1 MKCISCETDNS
12 WLDRITN
19 SGRCK
24 NCQHSFVFDPQQKYA
39 DLFTDDVF
47 DRAIDDISE
56 RQTLFFAPQ
65 QLFYRLDKEL
75 RNTNTKKIDSTLIV
89 VIFITLLGLIIGIFP
104 IAFPDYGRPQEA
116 YTIPAILLIL
126 LAGAIAIF
134 KFSSIATNSEPTSIT
149 QNQFQDWLERWN
161 EVNSRTL
168 EKLLPYPKSETG
180 WQGNPD
186 RFQQIIICDRPEIA
200 QLLLANNFPLEN
212 NCAICD
218 IDGYKLENWKKVK
231 QAIERYPDLK
241 IYVLHDAAP
250 EGASLVSQLTNEPN
264 LPIDRNTKIHDLG
277 LWPRQLFKNEN
288 ILVQNSYESGQ
299 EAKKL
304 PESIKQKLL
313 MKELNW
319 LDAGNFV
326 ELESFSYAKLREII
340 VKGMESDRPVDL

>member
-24 NCQHSFVFDPQQKYA
+24 NCQHLFVFDPQQKYT
-39 DLFTDDVF
+39 DLFTDDIF
-47 DRAIDDISE
+47 ERAIDELSE
-56 RQTLFFAPQ
+56 QQTLFFTAQ
-65 QLFYRLDKEL
+65 QLFYRLNKEL
-75 RNTNTKKIDSTLIV
+75 GNTNTKKIDSTLIV
-89 VIFITLLGLIIGIFP
+89 VIFLTLLGLIIGIFP
-104 IAFPDYGRPQEA
+104 IAFPDYGQPQEA

-149 QNQFQDWLERWN
+149 QIQFQDWLERWN
-161 EVNSRTL
+161 QTNPRTL
-168 EKLLPYPKSETG
+168 EKLLPYPQSKTP

-186 RFQQIIICDRPEIA
+186 RFQQIIICDRPAIA
-200 QLLLANNFPLEN
+200 QLLIANNFALEN

-218 IDGYKLENWKKVK
+218 IDGYKLESWKKVK
-231 QAIERYPDLK
+231 EAVEHHPELK
-241 IYVLHDAAP
+241 IYVLHDATP
-250 EGASLVSQLTNEPN
+250 EGARSISQLTTEPVFT
-264 LPIDRNTKIHDLG
+264 IDLNVKIQDLG

-288 ILVQNSYESGQ
+288 ILVQNSHESSQ
-299 EAKKL
+299 QAKNL

-313 MKELNW
+313 IKELNW
-319 LDAGNFV
+319 LDNGNFV

-340 VKGMESDRPVDL
+340 IKGMESDC